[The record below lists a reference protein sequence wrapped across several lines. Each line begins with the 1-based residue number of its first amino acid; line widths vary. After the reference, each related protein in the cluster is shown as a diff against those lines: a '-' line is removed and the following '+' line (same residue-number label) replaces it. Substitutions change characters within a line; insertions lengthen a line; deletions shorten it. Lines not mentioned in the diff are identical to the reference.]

1 MAWFKAYVWDLVS
14 AQLRIPKWL
23 LSKRVPPNQYRQGY
37 ATLATLAMQCNVKM

>member
-37 ATLATLAMQCNVKM
+37 ATLAMQCNVKM